1 MILRI
6 LHEGQYE
13 VSGADLDTINAVDN
27 KLVECVATGDEKSFS
42 KLLAELLN
50 AVRTHGVKLPVE
62 QFVESDVIL
71 PAADSSL
78 DEVQELFAG
87 EGMIPG

>member
-6 LHEGQYE
+6 LHEGQYR
-13 VSGADLDTINAVDN
+13 VSGADLDKINEIDN
-27 KLVECVATGDEKSFS
+27 KLVECVAEGDHESFA
-42 KLLAELLN
+42 KLLAQLLDT
-50 AVRTHGVKLPVE
+50 VRSHGKRLGVDE
-62 QFVESDVIL
+62 FVESDVIL
-71 PAADSSL
+71 PAADSSM